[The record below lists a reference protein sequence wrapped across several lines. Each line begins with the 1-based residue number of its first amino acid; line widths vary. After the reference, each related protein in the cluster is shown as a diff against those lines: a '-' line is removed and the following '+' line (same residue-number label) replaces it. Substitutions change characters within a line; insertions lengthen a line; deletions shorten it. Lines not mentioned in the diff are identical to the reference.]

1 MEACLLP
8 LALGDERRMT
18 GGPTHRI
25 DVVAAREQGDPG
37 DLSNVTPLAAERAET
52 ASPAPAIAVTNVIP
66 FVRPRRAGLAGS
78 ASELMLDPAERPA
91 PPLLGRERRAQILAL
106 LALSLAAHSGLY
118 LLFNREPEPMA
129 SIGLEAISVE
139 IVLGANMPAGPAPT
153 PSNQEL
159 RSAPP
164 HDVPT
169 PIDADTSIAKI
180 EETSPTPVPPAPQ
193 TQRLAETAAADVA
206 PDLPQVQ
213 TAEPR
218 PAQPERKE
226 SALLRPEETAVL
238 SEPELMAAREE
249 PKATPAEPEKPE
261 PVKTETGS
269 EPNSTPDQ
277 DRKKRQEARPKRERP
292 APQKAASRQPNSSQT
307 PPSSAGG
314 VGLGRSRIDSNYR
327 GLVAAHL
334 ARHKRFPPEARSR
347 GEQGGATVSFA
358 LDGGGRVT
366 RVSLVR
372 GTGSATLDQ
381 EATAMVRRASPFP
394 APPDGRSAN
403 FTVPVS
409 FRIQ

>member
-1 MEACLLP
+1 
-8 LALGDERRMT
+8 MT
-18 GGPTHRI
+18 GGPSQRL
-25 DVVAAREQGDPG
+25 DVIATAPG
-37 DLSNVTPLAAERAET
+37 ALADLSNVTPLAAERGE
-52 ASPAPAIAVTNVIP
+52 ASSAPTISVINVVP
-66 FVRPRRAGLAGS
+66 FVRPRRDAAAAGS
-78 ASELMLDPAERPA
+78 PADIALDPATRPA
-91 PPLLGRERRAQILAL
+91 PPLITGKGRVKILTL
-106 LALSLAAHSGLY
+106 LALSLAVHSGLY
-118 LLFNREPEPMA
+118 VLFNREPEPMA

-153 PSNQEL
+153 PSNQER

-164 HDVPT
+164 HDVPN
-169 PIDADTSIAKI
+169 PIDADTSIAKL
-180 EETSPTPVPPAPQ
+180 EETSPTLVPPAPQ
-193 TQRLAETAAADVA
+193 TQRLAETAVAEVA
-206 PDLPQVQ
+206 PDLPQFQ
-213 TAEPR
+213 TTEPR
-218 PAQPERKE
+218 PVQPERKE
-226 SALLRPEETAVL
+226 AAPLRPEETAVL
-238 SEPELMAAREE
+238 SEPEPMAAREE
-249 PKATPAEPEKPE
+249 PKATLAEPDKSE

-269 EPNSTPDQ
+269 EPRSTPDQ
-277 DRKKRQEARPKRERP
+277 DTKKRQEMRPKRERAA
-292 APQKAASRQPNSSQT
+292 APQKTASRQPNSSQT